1 MKKKIISLALA
12 LVMVLGETMLMSV
25 KTSALSIDDASV
37 FLKQQTA
44 STCTLVSA
52 AMALRRKALLMG
64 DVNWA
69 SITEDSLKPVAWSN
83 GLLHDFSYATADYT
97 YTISYGD
104 VDGYGNASDITGQ
117 DKINALNNLL
127 AAHQEGIVIYARN
140 GANGYTEKNHAV
152 LLTSY
157 VNNVFYV
164 ADPAG
169 ASTPGLITIDQA
181 LRVNVENVASYWYV
195 SNVTANNV
203 PAADSAA
210 TAQDPSAPA
219 AAAPAVTAL
228 DDGVVSLSKTSY
240 TYNGKIKNPTVN
252 VTLNNNALTRDVDY
266 TVSYASNRKSVGKH
280 KIVITGIG
288 GYSGTLT
295 ATYKISPKKT
305 KITSVSGKKKSA
317 SIKYAS
323 LAGNVNYQVA
333 YRKAGRVKWNYTY
346 TKSAKKTVKNLSR
359 SSRYQFKVRGYKN
372 GAYGKY
378 SSVRNVKVK

>member
-52 AMALRRKALLMG
+52 TMALRRKALLMG

-127 AAHQEGIVIYARN
+127 AAHPEGVVIYARN

-169 ASTPGLITIDQA
+169 ASTAGLITIDQA

-195 SNVTANNV
+195 SNVTANNAPV
-203 PAADSAA
+203 ADS
-210 TAQDPSAPA
+210 
-219 AAAPAVTAL
+219 AVTAL

-240 TYNGKIKNPTVN
+240 TYNGKIKNPNVN

-378 SSVRNVKVK
+378 SAVRSVKVK